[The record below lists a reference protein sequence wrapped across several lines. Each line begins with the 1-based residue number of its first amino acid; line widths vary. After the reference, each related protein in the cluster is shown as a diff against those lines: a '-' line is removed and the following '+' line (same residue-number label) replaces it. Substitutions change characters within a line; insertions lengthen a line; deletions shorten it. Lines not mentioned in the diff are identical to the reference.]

1 MPRKT
6 QPEGRPKMHDINTEQ
21 KLKNEAFLHS
31 NPPKGTWFFF
41 SRNISIEYKYNN
53 SVFTI

>member
-21 KLKNEAFLHS
+21 KLRNEAFLHS

-41 SRNISIEYKYNN
+41 QEI
-53 SVFTI
+53 

>member
-21 KLKNEAFLHS
+21 KLRNEAFLHS

-41 SRNISIEYKYNN
+41 KKYKYND
-53 SVFTI
+53 SVFTF